1 MQWAIDRL
9 DEPSTY
15 AGLSGLATAVGV
27 SQPLYSAISA
37 VLAAVFGLVAVLK
50 KEGKI

>member
-1 MQWAIDRL
+1 MQWVIDRL

-15 AGLSGLATAVGV
+15 AGLSGLATAVGI
-27 SQPLYSAISA
+27 SQPLYGAISA
-37 VLAAVFGLVAVLK
+37 ILTAVFGLVAILK